1 MNLIAIH
8 QLKSPRIL
16 KERLKREGELVLTTN
31 GKPVA
36 IILDLPKGEDPEEAL
51 DSVRTARSQLALR
64 RLREA
69 ARKGGKDKMS
79 AKDIQEVIAKARAAR
94 SRRG

>member
-8 QLKSPRIL
+8 QLKSPRSL

-36 IILDLPKGEDPEEAL
+36 IILDLPEGEDPEEAL
-51 DSVRTARSQLALR
+51 DSVRAARSQLALR
-64 RLREA
+64 RLRQT

-79 AKDIQEVIAKARAAR
+79 PREIQDVITRARAAR
-94 SRRG
+94 NRPG

>member
-8 QLKSPRIL
+8 QLKSPRSL
-16 KERLKREGELVLTTN
+16 KERLKKEGELVLTTN

-36 IILDLPKGEDPEEAL
+36 ILLDLPEGEDVEETL
-51 DSVRTARSQLALR
+51 DSVRAARSQLALR
-64 RLREA
+64 RLRDA

-79 AKDIQEVIAKARAAR
+79 PREVDGVITKARSAR
-94 SRRG
+94 KRRG